1 MNQIK
6 QKIEEIGLSQR
17 EISKRLGKNA
27 SYLAGVFR
35 TGLSTAKQAE
45 LLKDLDVVV
54 CGGTVQSYDEIIAD
68 LSWKLTDCQDGNK
81 QLRDRLSES
90 QSYLREANSR
100 ISVLSKYNDHLKE
113 GNWQLHDESG
123 KYFNETQ
130 VLDTEL
136 CRVNKE
142 NNMLCGD
149 LQKLKRDTANLLD
162 KNRAELSVKQKQ
174 LTQTQKYLMVANQNC
189 ELFETKYRK
198 IALSNWALCIA
209 LVVVLIL
216 WVVV

>member
-1 MNQIK
+1 MNAIK
-6 QKIEEIGLSQR
+6 LKIEEIGLSQR
-17 EISKRLGKNA
+17 EISVRLGKNA

-35 TGLSTAKQAE
+35 SGLSTAKQAE
-45 LLKDLDVVV
+45 LLKDLEVVGK
-54 CGGTVQSYDEIIAD
+54 GGHFQSEGDIIAELD
-68 LSWKLTDCQDGNK
+68 RSIAKLQDANSE
-81 QLRDRLSES
+81 LRSES
-90 QSYLREANSR
+90 DR
-100 ISVLSKYNDHLKE
+100 
-113 GNWQLHDESG
+113 
-123 KYFNETQ
+123 YFNETQ

-174 LTQTQKYLMVANQNC
+174 LNETQKYLMIANQNC

-198 IALSNWALCIA
+198 IALSNWALCTA
-209 LVVVLIL
+209 LVAVLIL